1 MDSPRGRG
9 SGKGHLREI
18 VMSKKKKERIDTSG
32 GESLSAGNPFAALSA
47 DGLAAGPARPAEPA
61 EPAKPAAPAKKRETL
76 LLRRLKAGKGGK
88 VVTEIS
94 GFDCHPEGLA
104 QLLKR
109 LQTRLGT
116 GGTRRGKVLELQ
128 GECREAVK
136 ELLEK
141 EGYRIKGI

>member
-1 MDSPRGRG
+1 
-9 SGKGHLREI
+9 
-18 VMSKKKKERIDTSG
+18 MSKRKKERIDTSG
-32 GESLSAGNPFAALSA
+32 GESLSAGNPFAALSSE
-47 DGLAAGPARPAEPA
+47 GLKSGPPPPAASSPPEKPAR
-61 EPAKPAAPAKKRETL
+61 KRETL

-104 QLLKR
+104 QILKR

-128 GECREAVK
+128 GECRAAVK
-136 ELLEK
+136 ELLE
-141 EGYRIKGI
+141 EDGYRVKGI